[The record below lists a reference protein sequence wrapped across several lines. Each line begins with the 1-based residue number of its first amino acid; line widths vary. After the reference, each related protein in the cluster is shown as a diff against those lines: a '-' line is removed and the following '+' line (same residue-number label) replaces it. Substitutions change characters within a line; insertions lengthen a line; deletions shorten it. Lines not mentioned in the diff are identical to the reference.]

1 MNWHIRCFLLGKKTG
16 RAEEFGCFAVEVSD
30 LSAWFAFTGSA
41 EGIFSEVD
49 DDLRKFILSPLCRPV
64 CYTFGDGDI
73 FELFGFD
80 DDDRAVG
87 ELWFHRVRLWGCEDG
102 TGGAYLVWVC
112 LPGSCCHDGCVG
124 VLGCLVGRRVGRA
137 VAVEELSVYLGDE
150 ENILVCDGGDKNGCD
165 ELFDVAVGFS
175 GDAGRRPDSVG
186 VFLEGDAV
194 IRASAASQRIGSVGD
209 LSNIN
214 PYLKAISDRWY
225 TRLVMTS
232 PAPLMELERNAEF
245 IRNLSA
251 LDFAANRSYLPQLVD
266 LPDRLKISS
275 PYFIV
280 FPGASRIGRRWPV
293 AHFLEVTTQL
303 HLVYGWLPVLC
314 GGTSETLLCQ
324 KIADLS
330 TVPMLNLGGATSLPE
345 LVELLRGACLLITN
359 ETSALHLA
367 AAVSTPTVGIVG
379 GGHFGRFMPYPDSIS
394 GIKPI
399 AANHEMSCYGCNWQC
414 SQIHDPAG
422 PVPCIRDVSVK
433 RVLELVSL
441 QNKDSG
447 IIQVAE

>member
-1 MNWHIRCFLLGKKTG
+1 MSSCGVVVGNREWYKYLPRLFQIAFLYLVDTLA
-16 RAEEFGCFAVEVSD
+16 RIAWRQSD
-30 LSAWFAFTGSA
+30 SKGL
-41 EGIFSEVD
+41 
-49 DDLRKFILSPLCRPV
+49 LL
-64 CYTFGDGDI
+64 
-73 FELFGFD
+73 
-80 DDDRAVG
+80 
-87 ELWFHRVRLWGCEDG
+87 VRLDAIGDFVIWLDSAKEFRRLYAGFEITLCANSIWVDLARGLPHWDKVLSIDVRRLTEDPIYRFRTLRG
-102 TGGAYLVWVC
+102 L
-112 LPGSCCHDGCVG
+112 
-124 VLGCLVGRRVGRA
+124 R
-137 VAVEELSVYLGDE
+137 LSG
-150 ENILVCDGGDKNGCD
+150 
-165 ELFDVAVGFS
+165 FDVAIESAFS
-175 GDAGRRPDSVG
+175 R

>member
-194 IRASAASQRIGSVGD
+194 NFVGD
-209 LSNIN
+209 FDVFLS
-214 PYLKAISDRWY
+214 L
-225 TRLVMTS
+225 
-232 PAPLMELERNAEF
+232 
-245 IRNLSA
+245 
-251 LDFAANRSYLPQLVD
+251 
-266 LPDRLKISS
+266 
-275 PYFIV
+275 
-280 FPGASRIGRRWPV
+280 
-293 AHFLEVTTQL
+293 FLRV
-303 HLVYGWLPVLC
+303 C
-314 GGTSETLLCQ
+314 
-324 KIADLS
+324 
-330 TVPMLNLGGATSLPE
+330 
-345 LVELLRGACLLITN
+345 
-359 ETSALHLA
+359 
-367 AAVSTPTVGIVG
+367 
-379 GGHFGRFMPYPDSIS
+379 
-394 GIKPI
+394 
-399 AANHEMSCYGCNWQC
+399 
-414 SQIHDPAG
+414 AG
-422 PVPCIRDVSVK
+422 
-433 RVLELVSL
+433 
-441 QNKDSG
+441 
-447 IIQVAE
+447 